1 MIGQTISHY
10 RILAKIGEGGMGVI
24 YKAEDQ
30 RLNRI
35 VALKF
40 LPPSKSYEAV
50 AKARFIQ
57 EARAASALDHPN
69 ICTIHEINESRDG
82 EIFIA
87 MAYYEGKN
95 LEEVMAAG
103 DLDRDGALDIISQL
117 ASGLAQAHDQGIVHQ
132 DINPRNIIILED
144 GQVKLVDFGV
154 AKLSGKSHIISM
166 DSTMGT
172 MAYMA
177 PEQIQ
182 AQRVDSST
190 DVWAMG
196 ALLYEM
202 LSGLKAFPGDHPQA
216 VMYAVVNLDPK
227 PIGEL
232 PVFLKTLLEKA
243 LDKNP
248 LLRHK
253 DAGEFLDDLARGLPE
268 KSRPGNGRPRHPG
281 KRPGIFLSRR
291 MVWPALVV
299 LAAVI
304 AIGFSRMGSF
314 RRMDFQKQDLL
325 LVTEFENRT
334 GDEVFDG
341 TIRQALSYD
350 LGQSPYVSL
359 FSGRRL
365 SDALERMEHEP
376 GTLITAELGRELA
389 EREGIAAVLEG
400 SISKIDNS
408 YLIGARL
415 IDPVTSEAVNTKSVK
430 AEKREDV
437 FEAIDALA
445 RNIRK
450 DLGESL
456 LSIERRDKPLARVT
470 TGSLQALRYYTQ
482 GEHHLGQ
489 ADWEKAAT
497 FFQEAV
503 AADST
508 FAIAYS
514 KLGRVYFITARTN
527 DALVFSAKAMDNRK
541 SLSDREKYYIEAE
554 YYRYRANYDKAI
566 EKFIMLL
573 GEHKDDFDVRM
584 NLATTYMLSSH
595 YESALAEIQIAARLA
610 PDNWY
615 IDFALGNAFGGL
627 GRYEEAIAKFS
638 QVLSDRPRQ
647 ARTLD
652 NLSWIHVCQMDL
664 DGAQALQDSLAA
676 SSDRPSVSLDYRQA
690 KFLYYL
696 GRHAEALDHLQKALG
711 EVRRVGNV
719 SPESWILIYRGLTH
733 SRAGHLAQAH
743 ADFSRVVEIWPGATP
758 LFYLGRT
765 RVLMGDFNGAE
776 EILAVLENP
785 NGGELTHTHRG
796 LAHHLRGLVY
806 YRRGLYEEAA
816 AELELSLKI
825 LQSVKPRLPLAR
837 AYLKAGKFRQARAV
851 LEPIEDYPFAAYLGS
866 AGGIW
871 PRALTLLG
879 QIAETEGRK
888 SEAIGYYEKAL
899 RIWAGA
905 DRDHPEVLETRAS
918 LADLI
923 PEG

>member
-24 YKAEDQ
+24 YKAEDM
-30 RLNRI
+30 RLDRI

-69 ICTIHEINESRDG
+69 ICTIYEINESRDG

-95 LEEVMAAG
+95 LEEILAGG

-117 ASGLAQAHDQGIVHQ
+117 ASGLAQAHQQGIVHQ

-154 AKLSGKSHIISM
+154 AKLSGKSHVISQ

-182 AQRVDSST
+182 ALRVDPHT
-190 DVWAMG
+190 DVWALG

-202 LSGLKAFPGDHPQA
+202 LAGHKAFPGDHPQA
-216 VMYAVVNLDPK
+216 VMYAVMNLDPE
-227 PIGEL
+227 PVGGL
-232 PVFLKTLLEKA
+232 PASLQNLLEKA
-243 LDKNP
+243 LEKIP
-248 LLRHK
+248 RLRHR
-253 DAGEFLDDLARGLPE
+253 DAGEFLDDLSPVL
-268 KSRPGNGRPRHPG
+268 PG
-281 KRPGIFLSRR
+281 KTKTSGGPGDGPPGKTGITLSLRF
-291 MVWPALVV
+291 MWPALAILALVV
-299 LAAVI
+299 AFGL
-304 AIGFSRMGSF
+304 SRLGTF
-314 RRMDFQKQDLL
+314 RRMDFHKQDLL
-325 LVTEFENRT
+325 LVTEFANQT

-359 FSGRRL
+359 LTGRRL
-365 SDALERMEHEP
+365 SDALGRMEQKP
-376 GTLITAELGRELA
+376 GSPITAELGRELA
-389 EREGIAAVLEG
+389 EREGVAAVLEG
-400 SISKIDNS
+400 SISRIDKS

-415 IDPVTSEAVNTKSVK
+415 IDPATGETVSTNSVK
-430 AEKREDV
+430 AENREDV
-437 FEAIDALA
+437 FEAIDDLA

-456 LSIERRDKPLARVT
+456 LSIKRRDKPLARVT

-489 ADWEKAAT
+489 ADWETAAT
-497 FFQEAV
+497 YFQEAV

-514 KLGRVYFITARTN
+514 KLGRIYFITARTN

-554 YYRYRANYDKAI
+554 FYRYRADYDKAI
-566 EKFIMLL
+566 EKFILL
-573 GEHKDDFDVRM
+573 LNEHQDDFDVRM
-584 NLATTYMLSSH
+584 NLATTYMLTSQ
-595 YESALAEIQIAARLA
+595 YEAALTEIRMAAEMA

-615 IDFALGNAFGGL
+615 LDFAMGNAYGGL
-627 GRYEEAIAKFS
+627 GRYEEAIEKFS
-638 QVLSDRPRQ
+638 QVLASQPRQ

-652 NLSWIHVCQMDL
+652 NLSWIHVCQLDL
-664 DGAQALQDSLAA
+664 EGAQALQDSLAA
-676 SSDRPSVSLDYRQA
+676 SSARPSVSLDYRQA

-711 EVRRVGNV
+711 EVRRVGNA
-719 SPESWILIYRGLTH
+719 SQESWILIYRGLTH
-733 SRAGHLAQAH
+733 TRAGHLALAL
-743 ADFSRVVEIWPGATP
+743 ADFSRVVELWPGATP

-765 RVLMGDFNGAE
+765 RAMMGDLEGAE
-776 EILAVLENP
+776 EILSTLENP
-785 NGGELTHTHRG
+785 ARGEMTHTHQG
-796 LAHHLRGLVY
+796 LAHHLRGLMY
-806 YRRGLYEEAA
+806 YQRGLYAEAI
-816 AELELSLKI
+816 AEIEVSLKI
-825 LQSVKPRLPLAR
+825 LPAEEPRLDLAR
-837 AYLKAGKFRQARAV
+837 AYLETGKSRQAEAV
-851 LEPIEDYPFAAYLGS
+851 LRSIEEFPFAAYLAS
-866 AGGIW
+866 EGGAW
-871 PRALTLLG
+871 PRALALLG
-879 QIAETEGRK
+879 LIAETEGRK
-888 SEAIGYYEKAL
+888 SEALEYYKKAL
-899 RIWAGA
+899 YIWAGA
-905 DRDHPEVLETRAS
+905 DQDHPEMLATRAR
-918 LADLI
+918 LKNQ
-923 PEG
+923 